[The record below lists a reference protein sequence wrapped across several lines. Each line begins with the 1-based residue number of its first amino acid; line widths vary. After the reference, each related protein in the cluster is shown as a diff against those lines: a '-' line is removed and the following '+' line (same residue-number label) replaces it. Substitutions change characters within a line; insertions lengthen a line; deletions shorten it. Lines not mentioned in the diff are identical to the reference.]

1 MPYWQSRLRNSG
13 RLQVKSNLRVL
24 KNSEG
29 EIGILGATNIDVH
42 NIHSPAAFF
51 RYTHQ
56 AQPTLVTLC
65 KTTTCLQFFDEV
77 SALQVL
83 EVLCI
88 TRLLKYLTGLILL
101 TPNFCCLQACGFF
114 PQVVLCAVAGNVNVQ
129 VVNIKTVGRGLKI
142 WRSCFQMLQIH
153 ISQMM
158 CFPCSHSADDALST
172 SPMLAN
178 SYYKQT
184 LATNPT
190 SSDYYCPTIAARI
203 VVASTI
209 ASGFRDNHWKS
220 QCEGCEHKNC
230 RQSLNPCTNV
240 FLSAVTHI
248 LDITCF
254 SCISHSVTNALKTPP
269 MLAKQAN
276 PATNLTSSS
285 SYLLFFNNLSTFLQN
300 LNRGGS
306 QTPLT
311 HTNLESP
318 KNQTD

>member
-1 MPYWQSRLRNSG
+1 MHFQHHQCWP
-13 RLQVKSNLRVL
+13 
-24 KNSEG
+24 
-29 EIGILGATNIDVH
+29 IATTN
-42 NIHSPAAFF
+42 
-51 RYTHQ
+51 R
-56 AQPTLVTLC
+56 
-65 KTTTCLQFFDEV
+65 
-77 SALQVL
+77 
-83 EVLCI
+83 
-88 TRLLKYLTGLILL
+88 
-101 TPNFCCLQACGFF
+101 
-114 PQVVLCAVAGNVNVQ
+114 
-129 VVNIKTVGRGLKI
+129 
-142 WRSCFQMLQIH
+142 
-153 ISQMM
+153 
-158 CFPCSHSADDALST
+158 
-172 SPMLAN
+172 
-178 SYYKQT
+178 

-190 SSDYYCPTIAARI
+190 QPPPTIAARI
-203 VVASTI
+203 VASTI

-230 RQSLNPCTNV
+230 RRSLNPCTNV

-254 SCISHSVTNALKTPP
+254 SCISHSVTNALQTPP

-318 KNQTD
+318 KSPIKTKPTNPNGLSRHLKISLQTASSCSLTTPENLKT